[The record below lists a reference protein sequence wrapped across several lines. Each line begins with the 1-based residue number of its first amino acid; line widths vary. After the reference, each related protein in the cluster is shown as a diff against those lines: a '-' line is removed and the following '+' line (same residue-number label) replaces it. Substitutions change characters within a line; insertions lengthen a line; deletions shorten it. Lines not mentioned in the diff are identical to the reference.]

1 METPGQNARS
11 ATAEVLLR
19 FFEELRLARATE
31 LAQSGR
37 WLEAEA
43 LLTNGRETESAKEM
57 DLLARIAAATRRYER
72 AGIWWAAA
80 HQKDPTNGDYTKCIE
95 ALEEERKR
103 QIWIQKGVMG
113 TCLALTVILAVLI
126 CSLLLSR
133 ARAAKGVEK
142 VKPSIQERG
151 K

>member
-1 METPGQNARS
+1 M
-11 ATAEVLLR
+11 LR

-43 LLTNGRETESAKEM
+43 LLTNSREPESAREM
-57 DLLARIAAATRRYER
+57 DLLARIAAQTRRYER
-72 AGIWWAAA
+72 AGIWWTAA
-80 HQKDPTNGDYTKCIE
+80 HQKDPANGDYPKCIE
-95 ALEEERKR
+95 ALAKDLKKKV
-103 QIWIQKGVMG
+103 WIQKGLMG
-113 TCLALTVILAVLI
+113 TCLALTAILAALI
-126 CSLLLSR
+126 CSLLWSR

-142 VKPSIQERG
+142 VKPSMRERG